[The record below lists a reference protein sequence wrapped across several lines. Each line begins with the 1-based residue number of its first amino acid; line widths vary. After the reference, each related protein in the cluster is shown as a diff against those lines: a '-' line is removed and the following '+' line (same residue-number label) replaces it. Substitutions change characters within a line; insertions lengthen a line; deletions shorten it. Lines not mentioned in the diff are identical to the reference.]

1 MRVLKATLRRTPYVP
16 LILFAVVFA
25 AVLLS
30 AELKSA
36 LASPLTGFV
45 QQVVTGTLLLGLLG
59 YQWVLFFKRVT
70 KDSRNAWTVL
80 VRHRWVGAAA
90 TLLFALHAVRFGHV
104 WMSALSA
111 VVFLIALTG
120 VMNREVLR
128 YRSNAIYLIWLV
140 THIGLSAALVPMVA
154 VHIWVALA
162 YQ

>member
-1 MRVLKATLRRTPYVP
+1 MRFLRATWQRTPYVP

-25 AVLLS
+25 GVVLS
-30 AELKSA
+30 SEAKSV
-36 LASPLTGFV
+36 LAHPLTGFA
-45 QQVVTGTLLLGLLG
+45 QQVITGTLLLALFG

-70 KDSRNAWTVL
+70 KDNRDARKVL
-80 VRHRWVGAAA
+80 GRHRWVGAAA

-104 WMSALSA
+104 WMSTLSV

-120 VMNREVLR
+120 VLNREVLR

-140 THIGLSAALVPMVA
+140 THIGLSAALVPLVA

>member
-1 MRVLKATLRRTPYVP
+1 MRVLIATWQRAPYVP

-30 AELKSA
+30 AEVKSI
-36 LASPLTGFV
+36 LAHPLTGFV
-45 QQVVTGTLLLGLLG
+45 QQVVTGTLLLGLFG

-70 KDSRNAWTVL
+70 KDNRNARKVL

-120 VMNREVLR
+120 VLNREVLR
-128 YRSNAIYLIWLV
+128 YRSNVIYLIWLV
-140 THIGLSAALVPMVA
+140 THIGLSAAFVPLVA

>member
-1 MRVLKATLRRTPYVP
+1 MPQ
-16 LILFAVVFA
+16 ILFAVVLA
-25 AVLLS
+25 GVVLSFEVKPILMY
-30 AELKSA
+30 
-36 LASPLTGFV
+36 PLTGFA
-45 QQVVTGTLLLGLLG
+45 QQMTTGSLLLGLFG

-70 KDSRNAWTVL
+70 RDNRDARKVL
-80 VRHRWVGAAA
+80 VRHRWLGAAA

-104 WMSALSA
+104 WMSTLSV

-120 VMNREVLR
+120 VLNCEVLR

-140 THIGLSAALVPMVA
+140 THIGRSAALVPLVA

>member
-1 MRVLKATLRRTPYVP
+1 MRFLKATWQRTPYVP

-25 AVLLS
+25 GVPLSSEIKSVL
-30 AELKSA
+30 AQ
-36 LASPLTGFV
+36 PLTGFA

-59 YQWVLFFKRVT
+59 YQWVLFFLRVT
-70 KDSRNAWTVL
+70 KDNRNARKVL

-104 WMSALSA
+104 WMSTLSA

-120 VMNREVLR
+120 VLNREVLR
-128 YRSNAIYLIWLV
+128 YRSNVIYLLWLV
-140 THIGLSAALVPMVA
+140 VHIGLSAALVPLVV

>member
-1 MRVLKATLRRTPYVP
+1 MRFLKATWQRTPYMP
-16 LILFAVVFA
+16 RILFAVVFA
-25 AVLLS
+25 GVLLS
-30 AELKSA
+30 SEIKSV
-36 LASPLTGFV
+36 LAHPLSGFA

-70 KDSRNAWTVL
+70 KDNRNTRKVL

-104 WMSALSA
+104 WMSTLSA

-120 VMNREVLR
+120 VLTREVLR
-128 YRSNAIYLIWLV
+128 YRSNVIYLVWLV
-140 THIGLSAALVPMVA
+140 TRIGLSAALVPLVA